1 MSEGTIS
8 FPKFVLPPVS
18 LASNTVYVPEVP
30 VELSSLPFATVLP
43 AVLKPTDDLPI
54 LSITLETGEQIEIPV
69 NVAFKSKEPVP
80 LTIRTLPPENGRG
93 FAFKIISQIANLGVK
108 TPSAFTTT
116 QTTTPSVKTQQTQKV
131 QPNVAQAYTPQ
142 TNDDVKTGRI
152 EKKAFTPIKMS
163 AFVIKSVPAPL
174 TNLLPELSS
183 HSKAQAGMKLDVEVI
198 PIDKDEYI
206 ASLNQS
212 EQENFIQAENE
223 KVSVQN
229 QQQPVR
235 NMPKNSF
242 VQNGQQQLR
251 TQQSQFGNVENRS
264 GQKLDISL
272 SPGAKADFNP
282 IKDDVFLMLKSLT
295 PAGQEGEMN
304 YDLPP
309 RQNQSNQMMRGDA
322 EQVLKTG
329 TEQVKQ
335 KMTSEVVSSV
345 KIQNQTAKTPV
356 SSNIQNTT
364 PVINNTLFES
374 QKTYQGLIYRPTE
387 QCVPLIATKAG
398 VMVIDAHIALPHLT
412 PVQIVVKDVISPQ
425 IIPDLPD
432 IDMPTPFK
440 NTWSVLTQ
448 ALSIMEK
455 NDSFQAEGM
464 KVVLPQISP
473 RLPVLMMNF
482 IQASENNLPFSAW
495 FGQANVD
502 LLKSIPGGDAVLRRL
517 EKDFSSGTKKAIDKQ
532 NAVWKGWDIPFLSGN
547 IVEPVSLYLQRP
559 NGGYDP
565 TKKEKIHPAGVRFV
579 IDLSLSK
586 LGKIQMEGLS
596 NRQNKSFDL
605 TLRYEKKL
613 PDDFEAHVQKIFT
626 QVLTAFEY
634 SGKMGMKQTSD
645 FIEFSPEQKE
655 FTPGTWA

>member
-1 MSEGTIS
+1 MSDGAIS
-8 FPKFVLPPVS
+8 FPKFVLPPVT

-30 VELSSLPFATVLP
+30 AELSSLPFATVLP
-43 AVLKPTDDLPI
+43 AVLTPTDDMPV
-54 LSITLETGEQIEIPV
+54 LSITLETGEQVEIPV
-69 NVAFKSKEPVP
+69 NVALKSESPVN
-80 LTIRTLPPENGRG
+80 LTIRTLPTENGKG
-93 FAFKIISQIANLGVK
+93 FAFKIISQMSQIGIQ
-108 TPSAFTTT
+108 TPSAFT
-116 QTTTPSVKTQQTQKV
+116 SVKNQSAKV
-131 QPNVAQAYTPQ
+131 AQPNVNVAQAYIPQ
-142 TNDDVKTGRI
+142 TNDDVAVGHVERKS
-152 EKKAFTPIKMS
+152 FTPIKMS

-174 TNLLPELSS
+174 TNLLPELSN
-183 HSKAQAGMKLDVEVI
+183 HSKMQAGMKLDVEVI
-198 PIDKDEYI
+198 PVDKDEYI
-206 ASLNQS
+206 ASFNRF
-212 EQENFIQAENE
+212 EIENSIQVNGE
-223 KVSVQN
+223 KAPVQN
-229 QQQPVR
+229 QQQTI
-235 NMPKNSF
+235 NDMPKNDF
-242 VQNGQQQLR
+242 VQTGKQHLQQNQIEP
-251 TQQSQFGNVENRS
+251 QNIDF
-264 GQKLDISL
+264 KL

-295 PAGQEGEMN
+295 PAGQETEVN

-309 RQNQSNQMMRGDA
+309 RQTQVNQNIHTDA
-322 EQVLKTG
+322 EQLLKVG
-329 TEQVKQ
+329 AEQVKQ
-335 KMTSEVVSSV
+335 KMTGEVVSSV
-345 KIQNQTAKTPV
+345 KPQNQSPV
-356 SSNIQNTT
+356 QNQNNPIPSADQNKQQVASNL
-364 PVINNTLFES
+364 LFES

-398 VMVIDAHIALPHLT
+398 VVVIDTHIALPHLT
-412 PVQIVVKDVISPQ
+412 PVQVVVKDIISPQ

-448 ALSIMEK
+448 ALTIMEK
-455 NDSFQAEGM
+455 TDAFQAEGM

-502 LLKSIPGGDAVLRRL
+502 MLKSIPGGDAVLRRL

-565 TKKEKIHPAGVRFV
+565 AKKGKVQPAGVRFV

-605 TLRYEKKL
+605 TLRYERKL

-634 SGKMGMKQTSD
+634 SGKVAMKQTND

-655 FTPGTWA
+655 FTPGMWA

>member
-1 MSEGTIS
+1 MSDGAIS
-8 FPKFVLPPVS
+8 FPKFVLPPVT

-30 VELSSLPFATVLP
+30 AELSSLPFATVLP
-43 AVLKPTDDLPI
+43 AVLTPTDDLPV
-54 LSITLETGEQIEIPV
+54 LSITLETGEQVEIPV
-69 NVAFKSKEPVP
+69 NLSLKVDNPVN
-80 LTIRTLPPENGRG
+80 LTIRTLPTENGKG
-93 FAFKIISQIANLGVK
+93 FAFKIISQTTNLGIA

-116 QTTTPSVKTQQTQKV
+116 KTQSSAPVQT
-131 QPNVAQAYTPQ
+131 NVAQAYIPQ
-142 TNDDVKTGRI
+142 TNDDVKTGQV
-152 EKKAFTPIKMS
+152 EKKSFTPIKMS

-174 TNLLPELSS
+174 TNLLPELSN
-183 HSKAQAGMKLDVEVI
+183 HSKVQAGVKLEVEVL
-198 PIDKDEYI
+198 PVDKDEYI

-212 EQENFIQAENE
+212 EVENFIQPSNE
-223 KVSVQN
+223 KNSVQN
-229 QQQPVR
+229 QQNVVK
-235 NMPKNSF
+235 NMQKNDF
-242 VQNGQQQLR
+242 VQTEKQHLQQGQTKSNNIQNID
-251 TQQSQFGNVENRS
+251 F
-264 GQKLDISL
+264 KL
-272 SPGAKADFNP
+272 SPEAKADFNP

-295 PAGQEGEMN
+295 PTEQETDMN

-309 RQNQSNQMMRGDA
+309 RQTQVHQNIHSGTEQSFKMGA
-322 EQVLKTG
+322 
-329 TEQVKQ
+329 EQVKQ
-335 KMTSEVVSSV
+335 KMTGEMVSSV
-345 KIQNQTAKTPV
+345 KNQVQNQKDP
-356 SSNIQNTT
+356 SSSAVQNKQHVTQ
-364 PVINNTLFES
+364 NLLFES

-398 VMVIDAHIALPHLT
+398 VVVIDNHIALPHLT
-412 PVQIVVKDVISPQ
+412 PVQIVVKDIISPQ

-448 ALSIMEK
+448 ALTSVEK
-455 NDSFQAEGM
+455 TNAFQAEGM

-482 IQASENNLPFSAW
+482 IQASEKNLPFSAW

-502 LLKSIPGGDAVLRRL
+502 MLKSIPGGDAVLRRL
-517 EKDFSSGTKKAIDKQ
+517 EKDFASGTKKAIDKQ

-565 TKKEKIHPAGVRFV
+565 TKKEKVHPAGVRFV

-613 PDDFEAHVQKIFT
+613 PDDFEAQVQKIFT

-634 SGKMGMKQTSD
+634 SGKMAMKQTSD

-655 FTPGTWA
+655 FTPGMWA